1 MKESYGEMDNKKS
14 WEVLLLMRSLKNALS
29 CLTQFLETKIPLKM
43 MKNAFHLYIKFLS
56 WIFGH
61 AEKLLD

>member
-56 WIFGH
+56 
-61 AEKLLD
+61 